1 MVQAGVKGVRISLKL
16 PVTPLGSWS
25 PVTDGGTGGIISI
38 PPAFLLQDFVLSTAQ
53 KRKPSLLSGP
63 VLADWT

>member
-16 PVTPLGSWS
+16 PATPLGSWS